1 MTTALA
7 LRSRLAL
14 RLAKPGE
21 LKIAEPAK
29 QKRTLSGV
37 DGGRGWWSLFN
48 NMVASHLGFQT
59 DAPVINN
66 DQVVRQP
73 TVFACLTLIAND
85 IGKLRPK
92 LMEQVERIWSEITSP
107 AFSPVLRKPN
117 KWQTWQQFVTQ
128 WVLSLLTEGNAYVL
142 KERDKRRV
150 VVALYVLD
158 PTRCRPLISESGDIF
173 YQLQEDDLS
182 GVFEHLPAVP
192 ASEIIHDRINCLF
205 HPLVGLSPIF
215 ACGLVA
221 TKGLRIEE
229 NATRFFANQSQPGG
243 VLTAPAEIHDE
254 TAARLKAYFEE
265 KFTGENAGKVA
276 VLGDGLTYT
285 PMTTNAVDAQ
295 LIEQL
300 KWSAAQIAAV
310 FHVPGYLVG
319 AESVP
324 PNNNIEA
331 LRIDYYSRCLQTLI
345 EGIEN
350 SLDDG
355 LGLGAMADGR
365 VLGIELDLDNL
376 LRTDTEALTRALKDQ
391 VQAGVTA
398 PNEARAR
405 LGLPPVDGGE
415 SPLAQQQNFSL
426 SALAKRDAMENPFE
440 PASSTGK
447 QIGGRITKA
456 REEPDVDRKT
466 LQAMVAE
473 EVGLAM
479 SRAEPEIVARAALL
493 VPAGRDGLTG
503 RPGTPGEDGKDGRDG
518 LDGRDGWSP
527 DDVAV
532 DLADDGRTLT
542 FRFSKEGR
550 ADAWKRVHLDGLPV
564 YKGVFVSG
572 SAYARG
578 DAVTYGGSLW
588 MAKTATKEAPKGQN
602 DLWRLV
608 VKGSK

>member
-1 MTTALA
+1 MSTLRARVALT
-7 LRSRLAL
+7 LANWAQ

-21 LKIAEPAK
+21 LKIAEPEK

-59 DAPVINN
+59 DSPVINN

-117 KWQTWQQFVTQ
+117 RWQTWQQFITQ
-128 WVLSLLTEGNAYVL
+128 WVLSLLTEGNAYIL

-158 PTRCRPLISESGDIF
+158 PTRCRPLVSESGDIF

-221 TKGLRIEE
+221 TKGLKIEE

-243 VLTAPAEIHDE
+243 VLTAPAEISDE
-254 TAARLKAYFEE
+254 VAVRLKAYFEE

-355 LGLGAMADGR
+355 LGLGVMADGK
-365 VLGIELDLDNL
+365 VLGIELDLAGL
-376 LRTDTEALTRALKDQ
+376 LRMDTKTQVEVLKEASGGAFMKID
-391 VQAGVTA
+391 
-398 PNEARAR
+398 EARAQA
-405 LGLPPVDGGE
+405 GLPKVTGGDTIYKQHQDYPIE
-415 SPLAQQQNFSL
+415 I
-426 SALAKRDAMENPFE
+426 LAKREPPDAVK
-440 PASSTGK
+440 PAPAPAPAGDAPPPS
-447 QIGGRITKA
+447 Q
-456 REEPDVDRKT
+456 DD
-466 LQAMVAE
+466 Q
-473 EVGLAM
+473 
-479 SRAEPEIVARAALL
+479 ARAAADAAKAIAEAARADVLRL
-493 VPAGRDGLTG
+493 AEQLSATVARVEQQRDAAVGAALDAHGNEIRTAIDRVASEQAQALRDVQALVERLSVPAQ
-503 RPGTPGEDGKDGRDG
+503 P
-518 LDGRDGWSP
+518 
-527 DDVAV
+527 
-532 DLADDGRTLT
+532 ADDD
-542 FRFSKEGR
+542 ED
-550 ADAWKRVHLDGLPV
+550 AD
-564 YKGVFVSG
+564 
-572 SAYARG
+572 
-578 DAVTYGGSLW
+578 
-588 MAKTATKEAPKGQN
+588 
-602 DLWRLV
+602 LV
-608 VKGSK
+608 VAAVAERFRSLPALVDG

>member
-1 MTTALA
+1 MSTLRARVALT
-7 LRSRLAL
+7 LANWAQ

-21 LKIAEPAK
+21 LRIAEPAK

-59 DAPVINN
+59 DSPVINN

-92 LMEQVERIWSEITSP
+92 LMEQVQRIWSEITSP

-117 KWQTWQQFVTQ
+117 RWQTWQQFITQ
-128 WVLSLLTEGNAYVL
+128 WVLSLLTEGNAYIL

-158 PTRCRPLISESGDIF
+158 PTRCRPLVSESGDIF

-243 VLTAPAEIHDE
+243 VLTAPAEIGDE

-355 LGLGAMADGR
+355 LGLGVMADGK
-365 VLGIELDLDNL
+365 VLGVELDLDGL
-376 LRTDTEALTRALKDQ
+376 LRTDTQALTSALKDQ
-391 VQAGVTA
+391 TQAGIRS
-398 PNEARAR
+398 PNEARER
-405 LGLPPVDGGE
+405 LNLPPVDGGDVPFLQE
-415 SPLAQQQNFSL
+415 QNWPLRHLADRELPSREPTPPAPVGKPPETAPDSQEKGLAASVIT
-426 SALAKRDAMENPFE
+426 ALASLEMR
-440 PASSTGK
+440 
-447 QIGGRITKA
+447 
-456 REEPDVDRKT
+456 
-466 LQAMVAE
+466 
-473 EVGLAM
+473 
-479 SRAEPEIVARAALL
+479 RAL
-493 VPAGRDGLTG
+493 
-503 RPGTPGEDGKDGRDG
+503 
-518 LDGRDGWSP
+518 
-527 DDVAV
+527 
-532 DLADDGRTLT
+532 
-542 FRFSKEGR
+542 
-550 ADAWKRVHLDGLPV
+550 
-564 YKGVFVSG
+564 
-572 SAYARG
+572 
-578 DAVTYGGSLW
+578 YG
-588 MAKTATKEAPKGQN
+588 N
-602 DLWRLV
+602 
-608 VKGSK
+608 

>member
-1 MTTALA
+1 MSTLRARVALT
-7 LRSRLAL
+7 LANWAQ

-21 LKIAEPAK
+21 LRIAEPEK

-59 DAPVINN
+59 DSPVIN
-66 DQVVRQP
+66 DDHVVRQP

-92 LMEQVERIWSEITSP
+92 LMEQVQRIWSEITSP

-117 KWQTWQQFVTQ
+117 RWQTWQQFITQ
-128 WVLSLLTEGNAYVL
+128 WVLSLLTEGNAYIL

-158 PTRCRPLISESGDIF
+158 PTRCRPLVSESGDIF

-243 VLTAPAEIHDE
+243 VLTAPSEISDE

-265 KFTGENAGKVA
+265 RFTGENAGKVA
-276 VLGDGLTYT
+276 VLGDGLEYK

-300 KWSAAQIAAV
+300 KWSSAQIAAV

-350 SLDDG
+350 SLDEG
-355 LGLGAMADGR
+355 LGLLGPMADGR
-365 VLGIELDLDNL
+365 VLGVELDLSGL
-376 LRTDTEALTRALKDQ
+376 LRMDTKTQVEVLKAASGGAFLKID
-391 VQAGVTA
+391 
-398 PNEARAR
+398 EARA
-405 LGLPPVDGGE
+405 LFGLPAVEGGDTIYLQHQDYPIE
-415 SPLAQQQNFSL
+415 MLAKREPPDAAKPAPAPAPAAEEMPAQDDEARAAADAAKSIAEAARADVVRLADQLSAAVTQAQQQ
-426 SALAKRDAMENPFE
+426 RDAAVGTALDAHRVEILSDIGRV
-440 PASSTGK
+440 ASEHA
-447 QIGGRITKA
+447 QALR
-456 REEPDVDRKT
+456 DV
-466 LQAMVAE
+466 QAMVERLSAPPAQDDADVE
-473 EVGLAM
+473 LLAAAIADRF
-479 SRAEPEIVARAALL
+479 RALPALT
-493 VPAGRDGLTG
+493 DG
-503 RPGTPGEDGKDGRDG
+503 
-518 LDGRDGWSP
+518 
-527 DDVAV
+527 
-532 DLADDGRTLT
+532 
-542 FRFSKEGR
+542 
-550 ADAWKRVHLDGLPV
+550 
-564 YKGVFVSG
+564 
-572 SAYARG
+572 
-578 DAVTYGGSLW
+578 
-588 MAKTATKEAPKGQN
+588 
-602 DLWRLV
+602 
-608 VKGSK
+608 

>member
-1 MTTALA
+1 MSTLRARVALT
-7 LRSRLAL
+7 LANWAQ

-21 LKIAEPAK
+21 LRIAEPQK

-59 DAPVINN
+59 DSPVINN

-85 IGKLRPK
+85 IGKLRPR

-117 KWQTWQQFVTQ
+117 RWQTWQQFITQ

-158 PTRCRPLISESGDIF
+158 PTRCRPLVSESGDIF

-243 VLTAPAEIHDE
+243 VLTAPSEISDE

-265 KFTGENAGKVA
+265 RFTGENAGKVA
-276 VLGDGLTYT
+276 VLGDGLEYT

-350 SLDDG
+350 SLDEG
-355 LGLGAMADGR
+355 LGLLGPMADGR
-365 VLGIELDLDNL
+365 VLGVELDLSGL
-376 LRTDTEALTRALKDQ
+376 LRMDTQTQVTVLKEASGGAFLKID
-391 VQAGVTA
+391 
-398 PNEARAR
+398 EARA
-405 LGLPPVDGGE
+405 LFGLPSVEGGDTIYKQHQDYPIE
-415 SPLAQQQNFSL
+415 MLAKREPPDAVKPAPAPAPAAEEMPAQDDEARAAADAAKSIAEAARADVVRLADQLSAAVTQAQQQ
-426 SALAKRDAMENPFE
+426 RDAAVGTALDAHSFE
-440 PASSTGK
+440 IRSAIASVASEHA
-447 QIGGRITKA
+447 QALR
-456 REEPDVDRKT
+456 DV
-466 LQAMVAE
+466 QAMVERLSAPPAQDDDADLE
-473 EVGLAM
+473 LLAAAIADRF
-479 SRAEPEIVARAALL
+479 RALPALT
-493 VPAGRDGLTG
+493 DG
-503 RPGTPGEDGKDGRDG
+503 
-518 LDGRDGWSP
+518 
-527 DDVAV
+527 
-532 DLADDGRTLT
+532 
-542 FRFSKEGR
+542 
-550 ADAWKRVHLDGLPV
+550 
-564 YKGVFVSG
+564 
-572 SAYARG
+572 
-578 DAVTYGGSLW
+578 
-588 MAKTATKEAPKGQN
+588 
-602 DLWRLV
+602 
-608 VKGSK
+608 

>member
-1 MTTALA
+1 MSTLRARVALT
-7 LRSRLAL
+7 LANWAQ

-21 LKIAEPAK
+21 LRIAEPEK

-59 DAPVINN
+59 DSPVINN

-117 KWQTWQQFVTQ
+117 RWQTWQQFITQ
-128 WVLSLLTEGNAYVL
+128 WVLSLLTEGNAYIL

-158 PTRCRPLISESGDIF
+158 PTRCRPLVSESGDIF

-221 TKGLRIEE
+221 TKGLKIEE

-243 VLTAPAEIHDE
+243 VLTAPAEIGDE

-355 LGLGAMADGR
+355 LGLLGPMADGR
-365 VLGIELDLDNL
+365 VLGVELDLSGL
-376 LRTDTEALTRALKDQ
+376 LRMDTKTQVEVLKEASGGAFMKID
-391 VQAGVTA
+391 
-398 PNEARAR
+398 EARERA
-405 LGLPPVDGGE
+405 GLPSVVGGDTIYKQHQDYPIE
-415 SPLAQQQNFSL
+415 I
-426 SALAKRDAMENPFE
+426 LAKRDPPDAVK
-440 PASSTGK
+440 PAPAPAPAAAD
-447 QIGGRITKA
+447 QPPAQDEQARAAADAAKA
-456 REEPDVDRKT
+456 IAEAARADVVRLADQLSAAVTQAQQQRDAAVGT
-466 LQAMVAE
+466 ALDAHSVEIRSAIASVASEHAQALRDVQAMVERLSAPPAQDDDADLDL
-473 EVGLAM
+473 LAAAIADRF
-479 SRAEPEIVARAALL
+479 RALPALT
-493 VPAGRDGLTG
+493 DG
-503 RPGTPGEDGKDGRDG
+503 
-518 LDGRDGWSP
+518 
-527 DDVAV
+527 
-532 DLADDGRTLT
+532 
-542 FRFSKEGR
+542 
-550 ADAWKRVHLDGLPV
+550 
-564 YKGVFVSG
+564 
-572 SAYARG
+572 
-578 DAVTYGGSLW
+578 
-588 MAKTATKEAPKGQN
+588 
-602 DLWRLV
+602 
-608 VKGSK
+608 

>member
-1 MTTALA
+1 MSTLRARVALT
-7 LRSRLAL
+7 LANWAQ

-21 LKIAEPAK
+21 LRIAEPQK

-59 DAPVINN
+59 DSPVINN

-92 LMEQVERIWSEITSP
+92 LMEQVQRIWSEITSP

-117 KWQTWQQFVTQ
+117 RWQTWQQFITQ
-128 WVLSLLTEGNAYVL
+128 WVLSLLTEGNAYIL

-158 PTRCRPLISESGDIF
+158 PTRCRPLVSESGDIF

-221 TKGLRIEE
+221 TKGLKIEE

-243 VLTAPAEIHDE
+243 VLTAPAEIGDE

-276 VLGDGLTYT
+276 VLGDGLEYK

-355 LGLGAMADGR
+355 LGLLGPMADGR
-365 VLGIELDLDNL
+365 VLGVELDLSGL
-376 LRTDTEALTRALKDQ
+376 LRMDTKTQVEVLKEASGGAFMKID
-391 VQAGVTA
+391 
-398 PNEARAR
+398 EARA
-405 LGLPPVDGGE
+405 LFGLPSVTGGDTIYKQHQDYPIE
-415 SPLAQQQNFSL
+415 ILAKREPPDAAKPAPAPAPAPGDAPPPSQNDQARAAAEAAKAIAEAARADVLRLAEQLSAAVTQAQQQ
-426 SALAKRDAMENPFE
+426 RDAAVGTALDAHRVEILSDIGRV
-440 PASSTGK
+440 ASEHA
-447 QIGGRITKA
+447 QA
-456 REEPDVDRKT
+456 LREV
-466 LQAMVAE
+466 QAMVERLSVPAQAE
-473 EVGLAM
+473 DDDEDAD
-479 SRAEPEIVARAALL
+479 LL
-493 VPAGRDGLTG
+493 VAAVADRFRSLPALT
-503 RPGTPGEDGKDGRDG
+503 
-518 LDGRDGWSP
+518 
-527 DDVAV
+527 DV
-532 DLADDGRTLT
+532 
-542 FRFSKEGR
+542 
-550 ADAWKRVHLDGLPV
+550 
-564 YKGVFVSG
+564 
-572 SAYARG
+572 
-578 DAVTYGGSLW
+578 
-588 MAKTATKEAPKGQN
+588 
-602 DLWRLV
+602 
-608 VKGSK
+608 

>member
-1 MTTALA
+1 MSTLRARVALT
-7 LRSRLAL
+7 LANWAQ

-21 LKIAEPAK
+21 LRIAEPQK

-59 DAPVINN
+59 DSPVINN

-92 LMEQVERIWSEITSP
+92 LMEQVQRIWSEITSP

-117 KWQTWQQFVTQ
+117 RWQTWQQFITQ
-128 WVLSLLTEGNAYVL
+128 WVLSLLTEGNAYIL

-158 PTRCRPLISESGDIF
+158 PTRCRPLVSESGDIF

-221 TKGLRIEE
+221 TKGLKIEE

-243 VLTAPAEIHDE
+243 VLTAPAEIGDE

-355 LGLGAMADGR
+355 LGLLGPMADGR
-365 VLGIELDLDNL
+365 VLGVELDLSGL
-376 LRTDTEALTRALKDQ
+376 LRMDTKTQVEVLKAASGGAFLKID
-391 VQAGVTA
+391 
-398 PNEARAR
+398 EARA
-405 LGLPPVDGGE
+405 LFGLPAVEGGDTIYLQHQDYPIE
-415 SPLAQQQNFSL
+415 M
-426 SALAKRDAMENPFE
+426 LAKREPPDAAK
-440 PASSTGK
+440 PAPAPAPAPGDAPPPS
-447 QIGGRITKA
+447 Q
-456 REEPDVDRKT
+456 DD
-466 LQAMVAE
+466 Q
-473 EVGLAM
+473 
-479 SRAEPEIVARAALL
+479 ARAAADAAKAIAEAARADVLRL
-493 VPAGRDGLTG
+493 AEQLSATVARVEQQRDAAVGAALDAHGNEIRTAIDRVASEQAQALRDVRALVERLSVPAQPEDDDEDADLLAAAVADRFRSLPALT
-503 RPGTPGEDGKDGRDG
+503 
-518 LDGRDGWSP
+518 
-527 DDVAV
+527 DV
-532 DLADDGRTLT
+532 
-542 FRFSKEGR
+542 
-550 ADAWKRVHLDGLPV
+550 
-564 YKGVFVSG
+564 
-572 SAYARG
+572 
-578 DAVTYGGSLW
+578 
-588 MAKTATKEAPKGQN
+588 
-602 DLWRLV
+602 
-608 VKGSK
+608 

>member
-1 MTTALA
+1 MSTLRARVALT
-7 LRSRLAL
+7 LANWAQ

-21 LKIAEPAK
+21 LRIAEPEK

-59 DAPVINN
+59 DSPVINN

-117 KWQTWQQFVTQ
+117 RWQTWQQFITQ
-128 WVLSLLTEGNAYVL
+128 WVLSLLTEGNAYIL

-158 PTRCRPLISESGDIF
+158 PTRCRPLVSESGDIF

-182 GVFEHLPAVP
+182 GVFEHLTAVP

-243 VLTAPAEIHDE
+243 VLTAPSEISDE

-265 KFTGENAGKVA
+265 RFTGENAGKVA
-276 VLGDGLTYT
+276 VLGDGLEYK

-345 EGIEN
+345 EGIEA
-350 SLDDG
+350 SLDEG
-355 LGLGAMADGR
+355 LGLLGPMPDGR
-365 VLGIELDLDNL
+365 VLGVELDLSGL
-376 LRTDTEALTRALKDQ
+376 LRMDTQTQVAVLKEASGGAFLKID
-391 VQAGVTA
+391 
-398 PNEARAR
+398 EARA
-405 LGLPPVDGGE
+405 LFGLPAVEGGDTIYKQHQDYPIE
-415 SPLAQQQNFSL
+415 MLAKREPPDAVKPAPAPAPAPAAEDMPAQDDEARAAADAAKSIAEAARADVVRLADQLSAAVTQAQQQ
-426 SALAKRDAMENPFE
+426 RDAAVGTALDAHSVEIRSAI
-440 PASSTGK
+440 ASVASEHA
-447 QIGGRITKA
+447 QALR
-456 REEPDVDRKT
+456 DV
-466 LQAMVAE
+466 QAMVERLSAPPAQDDDADLDL
-473 EVGLAM
+473 LAAAIADRF
-479 SRAEPEIVARAALL
+479 RALPALT
-493 VPAGRDGLTG
+493 DG
-503 RPGTPGEDGKDGRDG
+503 
-518 LDGRDGWSP
+518 
-527 DDVAV
+527 
-532 DLADDGRTLT
+532 
-542 FRFSKEGR
+542 
-550 ADAWKRVHLDGLPV
+550 
-564 YKGVFVSG
+564 
-572 SAYARG
+572 
-578 DAVTYGGSLW
+578 
-588 MAKTATKEAPKGQN
+588 
-602 DLWRLV
+602 
-608 VKGSK
+608 

>member
-1 MTTALA
+1 MSTLRARVALT
-7 LRSRLAL
+7 LANWAQ

-21 LKIAEPAK
+21 LRVAEPQK

-59 DAPVINN
+59 DSPVINN

-92 LMEQVERIWSEITSP
+92 LMEQVQRIWSEITSP

-117 KWQTWQQFVTQ
+117 RWQTWQQFITQ
-128 WVLSLLTEGNAYVL
+128 WVLSLLTEGNAYIL

-158 PTRCRPLISESGDIF
+158 PTRCRPLVSESGDIF

-182 GVFEHLPAVP
+182 GVFEHLTAVP

-243 VLTAPAEIHDE
+243 VLTAPSEISDE

-265 KFTGENAGKVA
+265 RFTGENAGKVA
-276 VLGDGLTYT
+276 VLGDGLEYK

-355 LGLGAMADGR
+355 LGLLGPMADGR
-365 VLGIELDLDNL
+365 VLGVELDLSGL
-376 LRTDTEALTRALKDQ
+376 LRMDTKTQVEVLKAASGSAFLKID
-391 VQAGVTA
+391 
-398 PNEARAR
+398 EARA
-405 LGLPPVDGGE
+405 LFGLPAVEGGDTIYLQHQDYPIE
-415 SPLAQQQNFSL
+415 MLAKREPPDAAKPAPTPAPAPAAEDMPAQDDEARAAADAAKSIAEAARADVLRLAEQLSAAVTQAQQQ
-426 SALAKRDAMENPFE
+426 RDAAVGTALDAHRVEILSDIGRV
-440 PASSTGK
+440 ASEHA
-447 QIGGRITKA
+447 QA
-456 REEPDVDRKT
+456 LREV
-466 LQAMVAE
+466 QAMVE
-473 EVGLAM
+473 RL
-479 SRAEPEIVARAALL
+479 S
-493 VPAGRDGLTG
+493 VPAQAEDDDEDADLLAAAVADRFRSLPALT
-503 RPGTPGEDGKDGRDG
+503 
-518 LDGRDGWSP
+518 
-527 DDVAV
+527 DV
-532 DLADDGRTLT
+532 
-542 FRFSKEGR
+542 
-550 ADAWKRVHLDGLPV
+550 
-564 YKGVFVSG
+564 
-572 SAYARG
+572 
-578 DAVTYGGSLW
+578 
-588 MAKTATKEAPKGQN
+588 
-602 DLWRLV
+602 
-608 VKGSK
+608 

>member
-1 MTTALA
+1 MSSIRARVALT
-7 LRSRLAL
+7 LANWAQ

-21 LKIAEPAK
+21 LKIAEPQK

-59 DAPVINN
+59 DSPVINN

-92 LMEQVERIWSEITSP
+92 LMEQVQRIWSEITSP

-117 KWQTWQQFVTQ
+117 RWQTWQQFITQ
-128 WVLSLLTEGNAYVL
+128 WVLSLLTEGNAYIL

-158 PTRCRPLISESGDIF
+158 PTRCRPLVSESGDIF

-221 TKGLRIEE
+221 TKGLKIEE

-243 VLTAPAEIHDE
+243 VLTAPAEIGDE

-276 VLGDGLTYT
+276 VLGDGLEYK

-355 LGLGAMADGR
+355 LGLLGPMADGR
-365 VLGIELDLDNL
+365 VLGVELDLSGL
-376 LRTDTEALTRALKDQ
+376 LRMDTKTQVEVLKEASGGAFMKID
-391 VQAGVTA
+391 
-398 PNEARAR
+398 EARA
-405 LGLPPVDGGE
+405 LFGLPSVTGGDTIYKQHQDYPIE
-415 SPLAQQQNFSL
+415 ILAKREPPDAAKPAPAPAPAPGDAPPPSQNDQARAAAEAAKAIAEAARADVLRLAEQLSAAVTQAQQQ
-426 SALAKRDAMENPFE
+426 RDAAVGTALDAHRVEILSDIGRV
-440 PASSTGK
+440 ASEHA
-447 QIGGRITKA
+447 QA
-456 REEPDVDRKT
+456 LREV
-466 LQAMVAE
+466 QAMVERLSVPAQAE
-473 EVGLAM
+473 DDDEDAD
-479 SRAEPEIVARAALL
+479 LL
-493 VPAGRDGLTG
+493 VAAVADRFRSLPALT
-503 RPGTPGEDGKDGRDG
+503 
-518 LDGRDGWSP
+518 
-527 DDVAV
+527 DV
-532 DLADDGRTLT
+532 
-542 FRFSKEGR
+542 
-550 ADAWKRVHLDGLPV
+550 
-564 YKGVFVSG
+564 
-572 SAYARG
+572 
-578 DAVTYGGSLW
+578 
-588 MAKTATKEAPKGQN
+588 
-602 DLWRLV
+602 
-608 VKGSK
+608 

>member
-1 MTTALA
+1 MSTLRARVALT
-7 LRSRLAL
+7 LANWAQ

-21 LKIAEPAK
+21 LRIAEPEK

-59 DAPVINN
+59 DSPVINN

-117 KWQTWQQFVTQ
+117 RWQTWQQFITQ
-128 WVLSLLTEGNAYVL
+128 WVLSLLTEGNAYIL

-158 PTRCRPLISESGDIF
+158 PTRCRPLVSESGDIF

-182 GVFEHLPAVP
+182 GVFEHLTAVP

-243 VLTAPAEIHDE
+243 VLTAPSEISDE

-265 KFTGENAGKVA
+265 RFTGENAGKVA
-276 VLGDGLTYT
+276 VLGDGLEYK

-345 EGIEN
+345 EGIEA
-350 SLDDG
+350 SLDEG
-355 LGLGAMADGR
+355 LGLLGPMPDGR
-365 VLGIELDLDNL
+365 VLGVELDLSGL
-376 LRTDTEALTRALKDQ
+376 LRMDTQTQVAVLKEASGGAFLKID
-391 VQAGVTA
+391 
-398 PNEARAR
+398 EARA
-405 LGLPPVDGGE
+405 LFGLPAVEGGDTIYKQHQDYPIE
-415 SPLAQQQNFSL
+415 MLAKREPPDAVKPAPAPAPAPAAEDMPAQDDEARAAADAAKSIAEAARADVVRLADQLSAAVTQAQQQ
-426 SALAKRDAMENPFE
+426 RDAAVGTALDAHRVEILSDIGRV
-440 PASSTGK
+440 ASEHA
-447 QIGGRITKA
+447 QA
-456 REEPDVDRKT
+456 LREV
-466 LQAMVAE
+466 QAMVERLSAPPAQDDADVE
-473 EVGLAM
+473 LLAAAIADRF
-479 SRAEPEIVARAALL
+479 RALPALT
-493 VPAGRDGLTG
+493 DG
-503 RPGTPGEDGKDGRDG
+503 
-518 LDGRDGWSP
+518 
-527 DDVAV
+527 
-532 DLADDGRTLT
+532 
-542 FRFSKEGR
+542 
-550 ADAWKRVHLDGLPV
+550 
-564 YKGVFVSG
+564 
-572 SAYARG
+572 
-578 DAVTYGGSLW
+578 
-588 MAKTATKEAPKGQN
+588 
-602 DLWRLV
+602 
-608 VKGSK
+608 

>member
-1 MTTALA
+1 MSTLRARVALT
-7 LRSRLAL
+7 LANWAQ

-21 LKIAEPAK
+21 LRIAEPQK

-59 DAPVINN
+59 DSPVINN

-92 LMEQVERIWSEITSP
+92 LMEQVQRIWSEITSP

-117 KWQTWQQFVTQ
+117 KWQTWQQFITQ
-128 WVLSLLTEGNAYVL
+128 WVLSLLTEGNAYIL
-142 KERDKRRV
+142 KERDNRKV
-150 VVALYVLD
+150 VVRLYVLD
-158 PTRCRPLISESGDIF
+158 PTRCRPLVSESGDIF

-182 GVFEHLPAVP
+182 GVFEHLTAVP

-243 VLTAPAEIHDE
+243 VLTAPSEISDE

-265 KFTGENAGKVA
+265 RFTGENAGKVA
-276 VLGDGLTYT
+276 VLGDGLEYK

-350 SLDDG
+350 SLDEG
-355 LGLGAMADGR
+355 LGLLGPMADGR
-365 VLGIELDLDNL
+365 VLGVELDLSGL
-376 LRTDTEALTRALKDQ
+376 LRMDTKTQVEVLKAASGSAFLKID
-391 VQAGVTA
+391 
-398 PNEARAR
+398 EARA
-405 LGLPPVDGGE
+405 LFGLPAVEGGDTIYLQHQDYPIE
-415 SPLAQQQNFSL
+415 MLAKREPPDAAKPAPTPAPAPAAEDMPAQDDEARAAADAAKSIAEAARADVLRLAEQLSAAVTQAQQQ
-426 SALAKRDAMENPFE
+426 RDAAVGTALDAHRVEILSDIGRV
-440 PASSTGK
+440 ASEHA
-447 QIGGRITKA
+447 QA
-456 REEPDVDRKT
+456 LREV
-466 LQAMVAE
+466 QAMVE
-473 EVGLAM
+473 RL
-479 SRAEPEIVARAALL
+479 S
-493 VPAGRDGLTG
+493 VPAQAEDDDEDADLLAAAVADRFRSLPALT
-503 RPGTPGEDGKDGRDG
+503 
-518 LDGRDGWSP
+518 
-527 DDVAV
+527 DV
-532 DLADDGRTLT
+532 
-542 FRFSKEGR
+542 
-550 ADAWKRVHLDGLPV
+550 
-564 YKGVFVSG
+564 
-572 SAYARG
+572 
-578 DAVTYGGSLW
+578 
-588 MAKTATKEAPKGQN
+588 
-602 DLWRLV
+602 
-608 VKGSK
+608 

>member
-1 MTTALA
+1 MSTLRARVALT
-7 LRSRLAL
+7 LANWAQ

-21 LKIAEPAK
+21 LRIAEPEK

-59 DAPVINN
+59 DSPVINN

-92 LMEQVERIWSEITSP
+92 LMEQVQRIWSEITSP

-117 KWQTWQQFVTQ
+117 RWQTWQQFVTQ
-128 WVLSLLTEGNAYVL
+128 WVLSLLTEGNAYIL

-158 PTRCRPLISESGDIF
+158 PTRCRPLVSESGDIF

-182 GVFEHLPAVP
+182 GVFEHLSAVP

-243 VLTAPAEIHDE
+243 VLTAPSEISDE

-265 KFTGENAGKVA
+265 RFTGENAGKVA
-276 VLGDGLTYT
+276 VLGDGLEYK

-300 KWSAAQIAAV
+300 KWSSAQIAAV

-355 LGLGAMADGR
+355 LGLLGPMADGR
-365 VLGIELDLDNL
+365 VLGVELDLSGL
-376 LRTDTEALTRALKDQ
+376 LRMDTKTQVEVLKEASGGAFMKIDEARERAGLPSVVGGDTIYKQHQDYPIEIL
-391 VQAGVTA
+391 AKREPPDAAKPA
-398 PNEARAR
+398 PAPAPAAEEAPAQDDEARAAADAAKAIAEAARADVVR
-405 LGLPPVDGGE
+405 LADQLSAAVTQ
-415 SPLAQQQNFSL
+415 AQQQ
-426 SALAKRDAMENPFE
+426 RDAAVGTALDAHRVEILSDIGRV
-440 PASSTGK
+440 ASEHA
-447 QIGGRITKA
+447 QA
-456 REEPDVDRKT
+456 LREV
-466 LQAMVAE
+466 QAMVE
-473 EVGLAM
+473 RL
-479 SRAEPEIVARAALL
+479 S
-493 VPAGRDGLTG
+493 VPAQ
-503 RPGTPGEDGKDGRDG
+503 P
-518 LDGRDGWSP
+518 
-527 DDVAV
+527 
-532 DLADDGRTLT
+532 ADDDEDADLLAAAVADRFRSLPALT
-542 FRFSKEGR
+542 
-550 ADAWKRVHLDGLPV
+550 DV
-564 YKGVFVSG
+564 
-572 SAYARG
+572 
-578 DAVTYGGSLW
+578 
-588 MAKTATKEAPKGQN
+588 
-602 DLWRLV
+602 
-608 VKGSK
+608 

>member
-1 MTTALA
+1 MSTLRARVALT
-7 LRSRLAL
+7 LANWAQ

-21 LKIAEPAK
+21 LRIAEPEK

-59 DAPVINN
+59 DSPVINN

-117 KWQTWQQFVTQ
+117 RWQTWQQFITQ
-128 WVLSLLTEGNAYVL
+128 WVLSLLTEGNAYIL

-158 PTRCRPLISESGDIF
+158 PTRCRPLVSESGDIF

-243 VLTAPAEIHDE
+243 VLTAPSEISDE

-265 KFTGENAGKVA
+265 RFTGENAGKVA
-276 VLGDGLTYT
+276 VLGDGLEYK

-300 KWSAAQIAAV
+300 KWSSAQIAAV

-350 SLDDG
+350 SLDEG
-355 LGLGAMADGR
+355 LGLLGPMADGR
-365 VLGIELDLDNL
+365 VLGVELDLSGL
-376 LRTDTEALTRALKDQ
+376 LRMDTKTQVEVLKAASGGAFLKID
-391 VQAGVTA
+391 
-398 PNEARAR
+398 EARA
-405 LGLPPVDGGE
+405 LFGLPAVEGGDTIYLQHQDYPIE
-415 SPLAQQQNFSL
+415 MLAKREPPDAAKPAPAPAPAAEEMPAQDDEARAAADAAKSIAEAARADVVRLADQLSAAVTQAQQQ
-426 SALAKRDAMENPFE
+426 RDAAVGTALDAHRVEILSDIGRV
-440 PASSTGK
+440 ASEHA
-447 QIGGRITKA
+447 QALR
-456 REEPDVDRKT
+456 DV
-466 LQAMVAE
+466 QAMVERLSAPPAQDDADVE
-473 EVGLAM
+473 LLAAAIADRF
-479 SRAEPEIVARAALL
+479 RALPALT
-493 VPAGRDGLTG
+493 DG
-503 RPGTPGEDGKDGRDG
+503 
-518 LDGRDGWSP
+518 
-527 DDVAV
+527 
-532 DLADDGRTLT
+532 
-542 FRFSKEGR
+542 
-550 ADAWKRVHLDGLPV
+550 
-564 YKGVFVSG
+564 
-572 SAYARG
+572 
-578 DAVTYGGSLW
+578 
-588 MAKTATKEAPKGQN
+588 
-602 DLWRLV
+602 
-608 VKGSK
+608 

>member
-1 MTTALA
+1 MSTLRARVALT
-7 LRSRLAL
+7 LANWAQ

-21 LKIAEPAK
+21 LRIAEPQK
-29 QKRTLSGV
+29 QKRALSGV

-59 DAPVINN
+59 DSPVINN

-92 LMEQVERIWSEITSP
+92 LMEQVARIWSEITSP

-117 KWQTWQQFVTQ
+117 RWQTWQQFITQ
-128 WVLSLLTEGNAYVL
+128 WVLSLLTEGNAYIL

-158 PTRCRPLISESGDIF
+158 PTRCRPLVSESGDIF

-221 TKGLRIEE
+221 TKGLKIEE

-243 VLTAPAEIHDE
+243 VLTAPAEISDP
-254 TAARLKAYFEE
+254 TAERLKAYFEE

-300 KWSAAQIAAV
+300 KWSSAQIAAV

-355 LGLGAMADGR
+355 LGLLGPMADGR
-365 VLGIELDLDNL
+365 VLGVELDLSGL
-376 LRTDTEALTRALKDQ
+376 LRMDTKTQVEVLKEASGGAFMKID
-391 VQAGVTA
+391 
-398 PNEARAR
+398 EARERA
-405 LGLPPVDGGE
+405 GLPSVVGGDTIYKQHQDYPIE
-415 SPLAQQQNFSL
+415 ILAKREPPDAAKPAPAPAPAAADQPPAQDEQARAAADAAKAIAEAARADVVRLADQLSAAVTQAQQQ
-426 SALAKRDAMENPFE
+426 RDAAVGTALDAHSVEIRSDIARA
-440 PASSTGK
+440 ASE
-447 QIGGRITKA
+447 QAQALR
-456 REEPDVDRKT
+456 DV
-466 LQAMVAE
+466 QAMVERLSAPPAQDDADVE
-473 EVGLAM
+473 LLAAAIADRF
-479 SRAEPEIVARAALL
+479 RALPALT
-493 VPAGRDGLTG
+493 DG
-503 RPGTPGEDGKDGRDG
+503 
-518 LDGRDGWSP
+518 
-527 DDVAV
+527 
-532 DLADDGRTLT
+532 
-542 FRFSKEGR
+542 
-550 ADAWKRVHLDGLPV
+550 
-564 YKGVFVSG
+564 
-572 SAYARG
+572 
-578 DAVTYGGSLW
+578 
-588 MAKTATKEAPKGQN
+588 
-602 DLWRLV
+602 
-608 VKGSK
+608 

>member
-1 MTTALA
+1 MSTLRARVALT
-7 LRSRLAL
+7 LANWAQ

-21 LKIAEPAK
+21 LRIAEPEK

-59 DAPVINN
+59 DSPVINN

-117 KWQTWQQFVTQ
+117 RWQTWQQFITQ
-128 WVLSLLTEGNAYVL
+128 WVLSLLTEGNAYIL

-158 PTRCRPLISESGDIF
+158 PTRCRPLVSESGDIF

-182 GVFEHLPAVP
+182 GVFEHLTAVP

-243 VLTAPAEIHDE
+243 VLTAPSEISDE

-265 KFTGENAGKVA
+265 RFTGENAGKVA
-276 VLGDGLTYT
+276 VLGDGLEYK

-345 EGIEN
+345 EGIEA
-350 SLDDG
+350 SLDEG
-355 LGLGAMADGR
+355 LGLLGPMPDGR
-365 VLGIELDLDNL
+365 VLGVELDLSGL
-376 LRTDTEALTRALKDQ
+376 LRMDTQTQVAVLKEASGGAFLKID
-391 VQAGVTA
+391 
-398 PNEARAR
+398 EARA
-405 LGLPPVDGGE
+405 LFGLPAVEGGDTIYKQHQDYPIE
-415 SPLAQQQNFSL
+415 MLAKREPPDAVKPAPAPAPAPAAEDMPAQDDEARAAADAAKSIAEAARADVVRLADQLSAAVTQAQQQRDAAVGTALDAHRVEILSDIGRVASEHAQALREVQAIMVERL
-426 SALAKRDAMENPFE
+426 SAPPAQDDADVELLAAAIADRFRAL
-440 PASSTGK
+440 PALT
-447 QIGGRITKA
+447 
-456 REEPDVDRKT
+456 
-466 LQAMVAE
+466 
-473 EVGLAM
+473 
-479 SRAEPEIVARAALL
+479 
-493 VPAGRDGLTG
+493 DG
-503 RPGTPGEDGKDGRDG
+503 
-518 LDGRDGWSP
+518 
-527 DDVAV
+527 
-532 DLADDGRTLT
+532 
-542 FRFSKEGR
+542 
-550 ADAWKRVHLDGLPV
+550 
-564 YKGVFVSG
+564 
-572 SAYARG
+572 
-578 DAVTYGGSLW
+578 
-588 MAKTATKEAPKGQN
+588 
-602 DLWRLV
+602 
-608 VKGSK
+608 